1 MTKLKAKFLESL
13 KYYDQNINELN
24 DDIIINMFYNN
35 NRLIRNSTILVKQ
48 YKNVYNYFLT
58 RYTDG
63 GTDIK

>member
-35 NRLIRNSTILVKQ
+35 NRLIRNIS
-48 YKNVYNYFLT
+48 
-58 RYTDG
+58 
-63 GTDIK
+63 